1 MQVTVAAGH
10 TGASL
15 TYNVADRAY
24 TQAQQLAQIITR
36 TFGSTGT
43 SYNPASPPVTPA
55 NGGYL
60 YDLAPNGQTIKAT
73 GFQAVVV
80 QNNSGAATVVG
91 GGNYNQTVL
100 GGNGGLTFT
109 DTNDAWW
116 HNTTVALGG
125 GNNSVNFSG
134 SQGFVQAYTD
144 SGNNTIVGG
153 VGETLI
159 DAGVGNNTVSLGGG
173 NSAVIVEGH
182 DNVYLGSGNAVIAID
197 TVPGANATVH
207 GSSSSSYLL
216 FENGSAASTVTAGAG
231 TDYVYG
237 SVGGGV
243 FTGGSAG
250 GNVLLGGSGA
260 VTLFGGGAYDYLQG
274 GSNGNNSIK
283 AAGGNSTLV
292 ASAAGSDTLVAGT
305 GKDTINLVS
314 ETAGK
319 NYTVGGYSTNDL
331 LLIDQANAGSA
342 TIPGAD
348 KVSGGNSVITL
359 SDNTKITLTGYTGA
373 LNVGSP
379 HGWGW

>member
-10 TGASL
+10 GSASL

-24 TQAQQLAQIITR
+24 TQALQLAQIITK
-36 TFGSTGT
+36 TFGTTGT

-60 YDLAPNGQTIKAT
+60 YDLAPNGETIKAS

-80 QNNSGAATVVG
+80 QNSGPATVVG

-100 GGNGGLTFT
+100 GSDGGLTFT
-109 DTNDAWW
+109 DTNDSFL
-116 HNTTVALGG
+116 HSTEVVLGG

-134 SQGFVQAYTD
+134 SRGLVQAYTD

-153 VGETLI
+153 VGISLL
-159 DAGVGNNTVSLGGG
+159 DGGVGNNTVSLGGG
-173 NSAVIVEGH
+173 LSDVMVEGH
-182 DNVYLGSGNAVIAID
+182 DNVYLGSGVAVVAVD
-197 TVPGANATVH
+197 TVPGANATIH
-207 GSSSSSYLL
+207 GSSASSELI
-216 FENGSAASTVTAGAG
+216 FDNGNAASTVTAGAG

-250 GNVLLGGSGA
+250 GNVLLGGTGA
-260 VTLFGGGAYDYLQG
+260 VTLFGGGSYDYLQG
-274 GSNGNNSIK
+274 GSNGDNSIK

-292 ASAAGSDTLVAGT
+292 ASAGGSDTLVAGT
-305 GKDTINLVS
+305 GNDTFSLVT

-319 NYTVGGYSTNDL
+319 NYTISGYSAADHIVVDKAGFTGATDKVVGGSS
-331 LLIDQANAGSA
+331 I
-342 TIPGAD
+342 
-348 KVSGGNSVITL
+348 ITL
-359 SDNTKITLTGYTGA
+359 SDNTKITLVGYNSTNINFGH
-373 LNVGSP
+373 N
-379 HGWGW
+379 